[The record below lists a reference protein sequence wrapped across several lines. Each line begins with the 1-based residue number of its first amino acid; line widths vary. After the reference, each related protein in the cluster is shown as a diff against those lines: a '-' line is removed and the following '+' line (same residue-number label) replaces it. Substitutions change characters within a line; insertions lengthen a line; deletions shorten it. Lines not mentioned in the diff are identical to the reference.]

1 MNKVWLSIACS
12 FLLLAA
18 GALPSRAVELRIGR
32 DALERTLKQQLFAG
46 PNGRFYLKGTPS
58 SACAV
63 YVDDVRVAFVQ
74 DRIIVKVKTRARMGK
89 SVGGACI
96 GISLSPLAEVSMA
109 PYGEGESIGFRDAQL
124 VKVSDQRELNFLL
137 TPFLSRQV
145 PSSMKVDAADLL
157 RKALESST
165 VSSNYKVT
173 LDRLKVHSMQIK
185 GNTLIVDV
193 DGDISVK

>member
-63 YVDDVRVAFVQ
+63 YADDARVAFVQ
-74 DRIIVKVKTRARMGK
+74 DRIPMGRVNRSASAMPNLSK
-89 SVGGACI
+89 SA
-96 GISLSPLAEVSMA
+96 ISA
-109 PYGEGESIGFRDAQL
+109 
-124 VKVSDQRELNFLL
+124 N
-137 TPFLSRQV
+137 
-145 PSSMKVDAADLL
+145 
-157 RKALESST
+157 
-165 VSSNYKVT
+165 
-173 LDRLKVHSMQIK
+173 
-185 GNTLIVDV
+185 
-193 DGDISVK
+193 